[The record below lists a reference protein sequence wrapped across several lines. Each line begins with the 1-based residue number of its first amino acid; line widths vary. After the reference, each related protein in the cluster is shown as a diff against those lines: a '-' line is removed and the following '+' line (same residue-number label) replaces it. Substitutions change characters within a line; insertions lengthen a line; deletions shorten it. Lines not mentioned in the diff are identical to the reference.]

1 MSRREREGGMEGMKA
16 GEKERERGGNEWKK
30 RGSGSTIPLSPLL
43 SKGS

>member
-1 MSRREREGGMEGMKA
+1 MKVGG
-16 GEKERERGGNEWKK
+16 KERERGGRDEWKK